1 MDTPMVAMLLA
12 WGLVVGMD
20 LVSVGQV
27 MANRPL
33 VAGSVAGL
41 ILGDPVSGMM
51 VGVILELF
59 ALEVL
64 PLGASRYPDYGLGAI
79 AGAATASGSPGIL
92 GIGLGIG
99 VALLV
104 AWLGE
109 VSMSAVRRFN
119 SSDVRRRRERLDRGD
134 VGTIT
139 RVHLRG
145 LLRDAIRAVGLAAA
159 GLLLAQLARRWSPV
173 DLETAVLVTIVAIGI
188 ALATA
193 VHAAVRLSGGG
204 RGVGWLAT
212 GIVAGTL
219 WVVLL

>member
-1 MDTPMVAMLLA
+1 MDTATVAMLLA
-12 WGLVVGMD
+12 WGLVVGLD

-27 MANRPL
+27 MTARPL

-64 PLGASRYPDYGLGAI
+64 PLGASRYPDYGLGAV
-79 AGAATASGSPGIL
+79 AGVATASGSPGIL
-92 GIGLGIG
+92 GIGLGVG
-99 VALLV
+99 VALLI

-109 VSMSAVRRFN
+109 VSMSAVRKFN
-119 SSDVRRRRERLDRGD
+119 SSDVRSRREKLDRGN

-145 LLRDAIRAVGLAAA
+145 LLRDAIRAVALAAV
-159 GLLLAQLARRWSPV
+159 GLLLAQVVRLWSPV
-173 DLETAVLVTIVAIGI
+173 DLETAVLLSIVAIGI

-193 VHAAVRLSGGG
+193 VHVAVRLSGGA
-204 RGVGWLAT
+204 RGIGWLAT